1 MQNRPNASQI
11 RLNAEIKAKKAA
23 AKKSANEA
31 QKKLVRRLH
40 REQKKKIVESAIQGN
55 FSIEANHTL
64 AMGAELLKDGFLIF
78 KKSNGVSSKNF
89 DGLDSE
95 REIFDEALALSVG
108 HFISVT
114 AQEFT
119 NETNY
124 SNWIRNK
131 TNTFRFRAARLKDT
145 VDDFALLNF
154 LNSESYSSLG
164 YDGGFN
170 DWSQHLIQINR
181 LIHAE
186 VTVGSNLMHTRERKI
201 DQIISLLPSTLISV
215 ERIVKDLIKTEAPG
229 VIYLITWGSLGK
241 EATVSDGVLNAAKM
255 AWLAGSAGQRLMDFV
270 FNKIQRSRK
279 SFVIFE
285 FQRSKNVWKLDGSL
299 PLHQITIQDLI
310 EIFEIKGFK
319 VDCEG
324 DDCTIL
330 KVAW

>member
-31 QKKLVRRLH
+31 QKKLVKKLY
-40 REQKKKIVESAIQGN
+40 REQRNKIVESAIQGN
-55 FSIEANHTL
+55 FSIEVNNTL
-64 AMGAELLKDGFLIF
+64 AMGAELLKGGFLIY
-78 KKSNGVSSKNF
+78 KKSNGFSSKNF
-89 DGLDSE
+89 NGLDSE
-95 REIFDEALALSVG
+95 KEIFDEAISLSVG

-119 NETNY
+119 NQTIY

-131 TNTFRFRAARLKDT
+131 TNTFRLRAARLKDT
-145 VDDFALLNF
+145 EDDFALLNF

-170 DWSQHLIQINR
+170 DWTQHLIRINR

-186 VTVGSNLMHTRERKI
+186 VTAGSNLIHTREKKI
-201 DQIISLLPSTLISV
+201 DQIISLMPSTLISV
-215 ERIVKDLIKTEAPG
+215 ERVVKDVIKTENPG
-229 VIYLITWGSLGK
+229 EIYLITWDSLGN
-241 EATVSDGVLNAAKM
+241 EAPLSDGVLNAAKM
-255 AWLAGSAGQRLMDFV
+255 TWLAGSAGQRLIDFI

-279 SFVIFE
+279 SFVICE
-285 FQRSKNVWKLDGSL
+285 FRRSKNVWKLDGLL

-319 VDCEG
+319 VDCAG
-324 DDCTIL
+324 DDCPIL
-330 KVAW
+330 KVSW